1 MGKWVRICSCAAVF
15 RDTAAF
21 FVITHFGGFLVMLGN
36 EGNDGRQYAAVPMV
50 EVRTLIFR
58 LFFKVFVGDGGRVV
72 FYICDL

>member
-1 MGKWVRICSCAAVF
+1 
-15 RDTAAF
+15 
-21 FVITHFGGFLVMLGN
+21 MLGN
-36 EGNDGRQYAAVPMV
+36 AGNDGRQYAAVPMV